1 MPRCPRIIVPKKG
14 VHYEEDL
21 GFTEDHHLVI
31 ALNQAVID
39 YYSQKTIPQL
49 LTLHESI
56 GEKARD
62 FFVKKRTIDWRRD
75 RQMTLIEQA
84 IEKIDRLLH
93 PRHWAKYDDLRA
105 NEAVYEQKYE
115 AKNEKELKKLKSRF
129 AYYAQEAEKQNL
141 IGLYRYYDDL
151 YWVLHNIL
159 MEREMKK

>member
-14 VHYEEDL
+14 IHYEEDL
-21 GFTEDHHLVI
+21 GFTEDYHLVI

-49 LTLHESI
+49 LTLQESI

-62 FFVKKRTIDWRRD
+62 FCAKKQAMDLHRN
-75 RQMTLIEQA
+75 RQMVLIDQA
-84 IEKIDRLLH
+84 IEKIDRRLH

-105 NEAVYEQKYE
+105 NKADREQEYE

-141 IGLYRYYDDL
+141 IGLYQYYDDL
-151 YWVLHNIL
+151 YWVLNNIL
-159 MEREMKK
+159 MERERKK